1 MASTRPP
8 APPLP
13 SSSSSSSSPAA
24 APAHLLLRR
33 VADSRSLRE
42 VHAQIL
48 KCPTPPPPPVHNQ
61 LVALYSLFGHMDS
74 AERAFRRIPLSD
86 SSSDSSF
93 SWNAMIRGFACHGFP
108 EEALRFYS
116 QMLLLSPSSPAP
128 DKFTFPFVLR
138 ACATVAAAEEA
149 LQAHGQI
156 LRLGLSSDVYISTA
170 LVHLYMK
177 LGEMCK
183 ARRIFD
189 GIAAKS
195 TVSWN
200 ALMAGYAGNGA
211 DMEALRC
218 FEAMVESGA
227 ELDSSTLVSIVP
239 SISRIGDLERG
250 RSVHRLAVEM
260 EIELTEPAK
269 NCLIDMYGK
278 CGDLDASLSIF
289 TDLPDQKKKK
299 KSVVSWNVAISACA
313 INANAATKALELF
326 RAMLRLSAGAAAPP
340 PNAVTIATVL
350 PLCADLADF
359 HLGAAIHGLCVKKG
373 LDDADAVVGTALL
386 DMYAKCGCAEDARR
400 IFDEMPHRTVVS
412 WNAMISGYGLQGQG
426 REALETF
433 QRMLLAGGGGG
444 AAPNH
449 STFISLISACGHA
462 GMVEEGLKVFTS
474 MSRDFDLLPETRHYA
489 AVVDLLARAGRVEE
503 AYEFIMGMPVEPD
516 DAVWGALLGAC
527 KIHRRVELGE
537 AAAKKAMEL
546 KPDEAGYRVLLAN
559 LYAAAG
565 RWEEAQNLRKTMK
578 KKEAGRSSIQGAG
591 LVHSFLAG

>member
-1 MASTRPP
+1 MASRRRPSASTPRCCCYPRPRRRRTSSPSLRPPGVRHRSGSRGGFAGPRSDPPPWPLLRCLHLHGTRP
-8 APPLP
+8 
-13 SSSSSSSSPAA
+13 S
-24 APAHLLLRR
+24 
-33 VADSRSLRE
+33 
-42 VHAQIL
+42 VH
-48 KCPTPPPPPVHNQ
+48 
-61 LVALYSLFGHMDS
+61 
-74 AERAFRRIPLSD
+74 
-86 SSSDSSF
+86 
-93 SWNAMIRGFACHGFP
+93 
-108 EEALRFYS
+108 EA
-116 QMLLLSPSSPAP
+116 
-128 DKFTFPFVLR
+128 
-138 ACATVAAAEEA
+138 
-149 LQAHGQI
+149 
-156 LRLGLSSDVYISTA
+156 
-170 LVHLYMK
+170 
-177 LGEMCK
+177 GEMCK

-200 ALMAGYAGNGA
+200 ALMAGYADNGA

-218 FEAMVESGA
+218 FEAWSNRA
-227 ELDSSTLVSIVP
+227 RSWTPPPSSP
-239 SISRIGDLERG
+239 S
-250 RSVHRLAVEM
+250 SVHRLAVEM

-289 TDLPDQKKKK
+289 TDLPDQKKK

-340 PNAVTIATVL
+340 PNAVTIAT
-350 PLCADLADF
+350 
-359 HLGAAIHGLCVKKG
+359 KG

-516 DAVWGALLGAC
+516 DA
-527 KIHRRVELGE
+527 IHRRVELGE